1 MDQLLVKKVVIA
13 TKIALL
19 EVRIPCGVLCDWLL
33 WVQTYLTYNLCNC
46 SMKKTLA
53 RWLAQ
58 LLCCV
63 CVCVCM
69 CVLLVLLDWFAISLS
84 KRGYC

>member
-1 MDQLLVKKVVIA
+1 
-13 TKIALL
+13 
-19 EVRIPCGVLCDWLL
+19 
-33 WVQTYLTYNLCNC
+33 
-46 SMKKTLA
+46 MKKTLG

-84 KRGYC
+84 KRGYCWN